1 MVESFD
7 PSMNILYRRERQLD
21 HIFLPESV
29 AVIGATENPGSVGR
43 TVMQNLLSGSF
54 KGKLFPVNPKR
65 PSVLG
70 VKAYPSV
77 ASLPQKVDL
86 AVIVTPAKA
95 VPQLIKECAD
105 AGIPAAVIISAGFK
119 EMGPPGIA
127 LEQEILE
134 YARRGKMRIIGPNC
148 LGVMNPIFGLNATF
162 AAGMA
167 LKGSVAFIS
176 QSGALCTAVLD
187 WSLREKV
194 GFIAFVSIG
203 SMVDVNW
210 GDLINYFG
218 SDPATKSILI
228 YMESIGD
235 SRSFLSAAREVA
247 LTKPIILIKAGR
259 TAESAKAAASHTG
272 SLAGSDEALTAAL
285 KRVGVMR
292 VDAIA
297 DLFSM
302 AEILSKQPR
311 PKGPHLSIV
320 TNAGGPG
327 VIATDALIRNGG
339 KLTELSPQT
348 MKALNELLPPHWSRN
363 NPIDILGDANADT
376 YAKAVEIAA
385 ADSHSDGI
393 LVILTPQ
400 DMTDSTGTAEKLKE
414 FKARTHFDKPL
425 LASWMGAESVQKGD
439 EILTHAGIPS
449 FEFPD
454 LACKTFAG
462 MWRYSYNLKA
472 IYEIPA
478 LPDSSSDDS
487 ALHEQQGGQ
496 PGAKHRALQKIF
508 EQARKENRTILDEF
522 ESKQVLEA
530 YGIPTVPTRVAK
542 SAQEAGEIADAMGFP
557 IVLKLYSRTITH
569 KTDVGGVKLNLKNR
583 EAVLKAYEEIHA
595 SVKKLAGE
603 KHFEGVTVQPMI
615 KLEGYEL
622 ILGSTID
629 EQFGPILLFG
639 SGGQLVEVYQDRA
652 LALPPLTTTLAR
664 RMMEQTKIYSALQG
678 VRGRKAVDLNQLEQI
693 LVRFSNLVVEQ
704 PWIKE
709 CDINPLLASPDQLI
723 ALDARVILHDPK
735 TKPEDLPKPA
745 IRPYPVQYVESCKI
759 GSGKGQVSFLIRPI
773 RPEDEP
779 LVVEFHKDLSSET
792 VRQRYLKELH
802 YDERVAHERLLR
814 ICFNDYDR
822 EIALVAQIKSG
833 KGKGG
838 EIAGIIRLTKIPGT
852 SDAVFALTVKDK
864 WQNKQI
870 GSKLLEKIMHV
881 AKEEKIQ
888 HMAAFM
894 LPENYQMEKLC
905 KRFGF
910 SLHPQGKYI
919 YAEVSLSS

>member
-7 PSMNILYRRERQLD
+7 PSMNILYRSERQLD
-21 HIFLPESV
+21 SIFQPDSV

-54 KGKLFPVNPKR
+54 KGKIFPVNPKR

-70 VKAYPSV
+70 VQAYPSV
-77 ASLPQKVDL
+77 ASLPQRVDL

-95 VPQLIKECAD
+95 VPQIIKECAD

-119 EMGPPGIA
+119 EMGPPGLA
-127 LEQEILE
+127 LEEEILGF
-134 YARRGKMRIIGPNC
+134 AKRGKMRIVGPNC
-148 LGVMNPIFGLNATF
+148 LGVMNPVFGLNATF

-167 LKGSVAFIS
+167 LKGSIAFMS

-194 GFIAFVSIG
+194 GFSAFVSIG

-218 SDPATKSILI
+218 SDPETKSILI

-292 VDAIA
+292 VDTIA

-327 VIATDALIRNGG
+327 VIATDALIGNGG
-339 KLTELSPQT
+339 KLTELSPET

-385 ADSHSDGI
+385 ADPHSDGI

-400 DMTDSTGTAEKLKE
+400 DMTDSTGTAEKLKQ
-414 FKARTHFDKPL
+414 FKTKTHFNKPL

-478 LPDSSSDDS
+478 LSDSSSDDP
-487 ALHEQQGGQ
+487 AFL
-496 PGAKHRALQKIF
+496 AKRHALQKIF
-508 EQARKENRTILDEF
+508 EQARKEDRTILDEF

-542 SAQEAGEIADAMGFP
+542 SAREAGQIADAMGFP

-569 KTDVGGVKLNLKNR
+569 KTDVGGVKLNLKNQ
-583 EAVLKAYEEIHA
+583 EAVQTAYEEIYA

-603 KHFEGVTVQPMI
+603 KHFQGVTVQPMI

-622 ILGSTID
+622 ILGSTVD

-664 RMMEQTKIYSALQG
+664 RMMEQTKIASALHG
-678 VRGRKAVDLNQLEQI
+678 VRGRKAIDLDKLEQI
-693 LVRFSNLVVEQ
+693 LVRFSNLVLEQ

-709 CDINPLLASPDQLI
+709 FDINPLLASPDQII

-735 TKPEDLPKPA
+735 TKQEDLPKPA
-745 IRPYPVQYVESCKI
+745 IRPYPSQYVESCEVRL
-759 GSGKGQVSFLIRPI
+759 GKELVSFLIRPI

-779 LVVEFHKDLSSET
+779 LVVEFHRDLSQET

-822 EIALVAQIKSG
+822 EIALVAQMKG
-833 KGKGG
+833 EKGKAG

-864 WQNKQI
+864 WQHKKI
-870 GSKLLEKIMHV
+870 GSKLMEKIMHV
-881 AKEEKIQ
+881 AKEEKIK
-888 HMAAFM
+888 HIAAYM
-894 LPENYQMEKLC
+894 LPENFQMEKLC

-910 SLHPQGKYI
+910 SLHPQGKFI
-919 YAEVSLSS
+919 YAEVSL